1 MPLPVPVSLPPPSFH
16 PPLWVVYLPWH
27 LFRFM
32 SVRRIMANHLTSW
45 HVCVTM
51 SVCACDILCPTRS
64 PLVLAVIVGVARL
77 ATRRIRNIRLTR
89 ARSQF
94 VCLFIC
100 LLCLLCLFSCQL
112 LLFLFCDLQLAST
125 ATSTLIHTAIQSDSQ
140 LIHSARMRFVIALSK
155 CFAYMIRTHIIHK
168 YT

>member
-1 MPLPVPVSLPPPSFH
+1 
-16 PPLWVVYLPWH
+16 
-27 LFRFM
+27 M

-45 HVCVTM
+45 HVCVTVCTTVC
-51 SVCACDILCPTRS
+51 VCACDILCPTRS

-155 CFAYMIRTHIIHK
+155 CFAYIMIRTHIIHK